1 MTGRRPVSVMSPL
14 ASIETRWF
22 FEGNASQYP
31 ELRQWF
37 ESCTPFPRAA
47 GVRPPEWQGRAGG
60 APDVYLLMPGCT
72 DMGVKW
78 REGTLQVKGRT
89 ADLGVRS
96 FGAAHAGKVQRWIK
110 WTYPEVPAAYRAL
123 FEANESHGLETAPVY
138 KTRALRL
145 ISLDA
150 AKPEEVAPG
159 IVLERGVGFEM
170 TDLELHG
177 ERYCSVAF
185 EAFPDNA
192 AAEAGF
198 DAAVT
203 GFLGELAEP
212 LGIDASM
219 AYPDWLY
226 R

>member
-1 MTGRRPVSVMSPL
+1 MTGLGAVSVMSPF

-22 FEGNASQYP
+22 FEGDSSHHP
-31 ELRQWF
+31 DLRHWF

-47 GVRPPEWQGRAGG
+47 DVRAPEWKDRDAG

-78 REGTLQVKGRT
+78 REGTLQIKGRV
-89 ADLGVRS
+89 ADLGERR
-96 FGAAHAGKVQRWIK
+96 FGTAQAGRVQRWIK
-110 WTYPEVPAAYRAL
+110 WTYPEVPAAYRTL
-123 FEANESHGLETAPVY
+123 FEANETPRLETAPVY
-138 KTRALRL
+138 KTRALRMIKL
-145 ISLDA
+145 GS

-170 TDLELHG
+170 TDLDLNG

-185 EAFPDNA
+185 EAFPDDA

-198 DAAVT
+198 NAAVT
-203 GFLGELAEP
+203 GFLGELVGS
-212 LGIDASM
+212 LGIGASM
-219 AYPDWLY
+219 SYPDWLY

>member
-1 MTGRRPVSVMSPL
+1 MSPF

-22 FEGNASQYP
+22 FEGDSSHHP
-31 ELRQWF
+31 DLRHWF

-47 GVRPPEWQGRAGG
+47 DVRAPEWKDRDAG

-78 REGTLQVKGRT
+78 REGTLQIKGRV
-89 ADLGVRS
+89 ADLGERR
-96 FGAAHAGKVQRWIK
+96 FGTAQAGRVQRWIK
-110 WTYPEVPAAYRAL
+110 WTYPEVPAAYRTL
-123 FEANESHGLETAPVY
+123 FEANETPRLKTAPVY
-138 KTRALRL
+138 KTRALRMIKL
-145 ISLDA
+145 GS

-170 TDLELHG
+170 TDLDLNG

-185 EAFPDNA
+185 EAFPDDA

-198 DAAVT
+198 NAAVT
-203 GFLGELAEP
+203 GFLGELVGS
-212 LGIDASM
+212 LGIGASM
-219 AYPDWLY
+219 SYPDWLY

>member
-1 MTGRRPVSVMSPL
+1 MTGRRPVSVMAPL

-22 FEGNASQYP
+22 FEGDSSQYP
-31 ELRQWF
+31 ALRLWF
-37 ESCTPFPRAA
+37 ESCKPFPRAA
-47 GVRPPEWQGRAGG
+47 GVQAPAWKGRAGG

-72 DMGVKW
+72 DMGIKW
-78 REGTLQVKGRT
+78 REGTLQIKGRT
-89 ADLGVRS
+89 ADLGERR
-96 FGAAHAGKVQRWIK
+96 FGTAHAGKLQRWIK
-110 WTYPEVPAAYRAL
+110 WTYPEVPASYRAL
-123 FEANESHGLETAPVY
+123 FEASEAQGPETAPVY
-138 KTRALRL
+138 KTRALRM

-150 AKPEEVAPG
+150 SKPEEVAPD

-185 EAFPDNA
+185 EAFPDDA

-198 DAAVT
+198 GVVVA
-203 GFLGELAEP
+203 GFLGELAGP
-212 LGIDASM
+212 LGIKASM

>member
-1 MTGRRPVSVMSPL
+1 MGAVSVMSPF

-22 FEGNASQYP
+22 FEGDSSHHP
-31 ELRQWF
+31 DLRHWF

-47 GVRPPEWQGRAGG
+47 DVRAPEWKDRDAG

-78 REGTLQVKGRT
+78 REGTLQIKGRV
-89 ADLGVRS
+89 ADLGERR
-96 FGAAHAGKVQRWIK
+96 FGTAQAGRVQRWIK
-110 WTYPEVPAAYRAL
+110 WTYPEVPAAYRTL
-123 FEANESHGLETAPVY
+123 FEANETPRLETAPVY
-138 KTRALRL
+138 KTRALRMIKL
-145 ISLDA
+145 GS

-170 TDLELHG
+170 TDLDLNG

-185 EAFPDNA
+185 EAFPDDA

-198 DAAVT
+198 NAAVT
-203 GFLGELAEP
+203 GFLGELVGS
-212 LGIDASM
+212 LGIGASM
-219 AYPDWLY
+219 SYPDWLY

>member
-1 MTGRRPVSVMSPL
+1 MSPF

-22 FEGNASQYP
+22 FEGDSSHHP
-31 ELRQWF
+31 DLRHWF
-37 ESCTPFPRAA
+37 ESCTAFPRAA
-47 GVRPPEWQGRAGG
+47 DVRAPEWKDRDAG

-78 REGTLQVKGRT
+78 REGTLQIKGRV
-89 ADLGVRS
+89 ADLGERR
-96 FGAAHAGKVQRWIK
+96 FGTAQAGRVQRWIK
-110 WTYPEVPAAYRAL
+110 WTYPEVPAAYRTL
-123 FEANESHGLETAPVY
+123 FEANETPRLETAPVY
-138 KTRALRL
+138 KTRALRMIKL
-145 ISLDA
+145 GS

-170 TDLELHG
+170 TDLDLNG

-185 EAFPDNA
+185 EAFPDDA

-198 DAAVT
+198 NAAVT
-203 GFLGELAEP
+203 GFLGELVGS
-212 LGIDASM
+212 LGIGASM
-219 AYPDWLY
+219 SYPDWLY